1 MEATAKMS
9 YTRQGI
15 LWSILGIASLAVCL
29 LMALNPV
36 LGMICVAATNG
47 NHGALIG
54 TMLGFF
60 GFMQQYWA
68 DRSIPGW
75 LKILAGASSF
85 FAALVAMVVI
95 ALLGWWFLAGVAV
108 VFLVAWFA
116 SGRPK
121 LPTWREFNGGR

>member
-1 MEATAKMS
+1 METTAKMS
-9 YTRQGI
+9 YTKQGI
-15 LWSILGIASLAVCL
+15 FWSVLGMGSLAVCL
-29 LMALNPV
+29 LIALNPA
-36 LGMICVAATNG
+36 LGLICVAAING

-60 GFMQQYWA
+60 AFMQQYWA

-85 FAALVAMVVI
+85 FAALVFMVVI
-95 ALLGWWFLAGVAV
+95 AFLGWWFLASIAV
-108 VFLVAWFA
+108 IFLVAWFA

-121 LPTWREFNGGR
+121 LPTWEEFNGGR